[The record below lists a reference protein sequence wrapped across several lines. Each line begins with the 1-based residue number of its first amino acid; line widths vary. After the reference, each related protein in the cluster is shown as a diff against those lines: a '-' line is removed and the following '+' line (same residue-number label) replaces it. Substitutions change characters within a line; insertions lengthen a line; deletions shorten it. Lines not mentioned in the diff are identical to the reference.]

1 MAYKIRTDLLFFS
14 RSGTYIRDANL
25 LRMLSKVKCPKH
37 LHPHIFRH
45 THTALLAEQGVSL
58 DAIARRLGHA
68 DSNITKRIY
77 FHVTK
82 KIKKL
87 DENALDK
94 VSIL

>member
-1 MAYKIRTDLLFFS
+1 MRKLES
-14 RSGTYIRDANL
+14 
-25 LRMLSKVKCPKH
+25 PKH

-45 THTALLAEQGVSL
+45 THTALLAEQGISL
-58 DAIARRLGHA
+58 DAIARRLGH
-68 DSNITKRIY
+68 SNSDVTKQIY

-82 KIKKL
+82 KLKKL